1 MEANNPSA
9 NWLERANQ
17 LALAA
22 QLLPNTIHDLNNALQ
37 IITGSAELL
46 DLATGAEE
54 VEVRRRGLAIRTQA
68 SRATMLL
75 NELKAFTRDGTD
87 HVQRLPVR
95 PVIERALALRRYSLT
110 KFGIESSLQGEEAAL
125 GNARDLLQ
133 IVLNTLINAEQAL
146 AGRPGGKIAIEI
158 VRSAEQVLVTI
169 SDNGP
174 GLSDEAARSLFR
186 PSASPDAR
194 GRLGIGLTVS
204 RSLAERQGGALAYA
218 AGRDGGCAFTL
229 TLSAAEPSAA
239 TLASAAPIPS
249 SPR

>member
-22 QLLPNTIHDLNNALQ
+22 QLLPNTIHDVNNALQ
-37 IITGSAELL
+37 VITGSAELL
-46 DLATGAEE
+46 DVAAGEE
-54 VEVRRRGLAIRTQA
+54 EVRRRALAIRTQA

-75 NELKAFTRDGTD
+75 NELMAFARDGSD
-87 HVQRLPVR
+87 QSQRLPVR

-110 KFGIESSLQGEEAAL
+110 KFGIKSSLAGEESAL
-125 GNARDLLQ
+125 GNARYLLV

-158 VRSAEQVLVTI
+158 VRSGEQVLVTI

-174 GLSDEAARSLFR
+174 GLSAEAASSLFR
-186 PSASPDAR
+186 PRESPA
-194 GRLGIGLTVS
+194 GPLGHLGIGLIVS
-204 RSLAERQGGALAYA
+204 KSLAERQGGALAYA
-218 AGRDGGCAFTL
+218 PGTGGGCAFTL
-229 TLSAAEPSAA
+229 TLAAAG
-239 TLASAAPIPS
+239 T
-249 SPR
+249 